1 MNNLNSALS
10 SFGSS
15 LANATRLRQKDF
27 DTSTSVWPNAY
38 KTNAELINKLR
49 NTIRNKPDVL
59 LIGAG
64 RNDGLNQIKQQTQ
77 GWLRSGVHWSNFNP
91 VMPVD
96 IVVSTH
102 ASPLESS
109 LHSADNQPKLL
120 IHGVY
125 SKVPPCFNRSCTI
138 RWSDPYLIKEWEG
151 QATVERIE
159 ALMRSKS
166 VGVAPYIPAVRNTLF
181 LNAMIMLWLG
191 AKRLIFTS
199 VDPHNPE
206 YFFTGNSE
214 LVLSIVRSLSACN
227 PWLAEWDG
235 RNERISLQ
243 KRSTSHRIQAFT
255 QSLLRQ
261 KSAVGGKDYLFEFD
275 RGFKLISR
283 LAERR
288 GVELGYLGKSS
299 YMETTGL
306 RRLA

>member
-1 MNNLNSALS
+1 
-10 SFGSS
+10 
-15 LANATRLRQKDF
+15 
-27 DTSTSVWPNAY
+27 
-38 KTNAELINKLR
+38 
-49 NTIRNKPDVL
+49 
-59 LIGAG
+59 
-64 RNDGLNQIKQQTQ
+64 
-77 GWLRSGVHWSNFNP
+77 
-91 VMPVD
+91 
-96 IVVSTH
+96 
-102 ASPLESS
+102 
-109 LHSADNQPKLL
+109 
-120 IHGVY
+120 
-125 SKVPPCFNRSCTI
+125 
-138 RWSDPYLIKEWEG
+138 
-151 QATVERIE
+151 
-159 ALMRSKS
+159 
-166 VGVAPYIPAVRNTLF
+166 
-181 LNAMIMLWLG
+181 MIMLWLG
-191 AKRLIFTS
+191 AKRLMFTS

-214 LVLSIVRSLSACN
+214 LVSVLYVVYLVQS
-227 PWLAEWDG
+227 WLAEWDG